1 MNPRLASS
9 SGRGGH
15 RRLVASALAAVLG
28 LGGLATITVGFTAE
42 SARPAHP
49 AVRIAGLV
57 PPATRTPREATEPA
71 PAPVMAPSVPV
82 SLRIPTID
90 VESGLT
96 SLGLN
101 PDRSVEVP
109 TDFGQAGWYRG
120 GPSPGEQGP
129 AAILGHIDSYDGPA
143 VFYRLGELRPNDP
156 ILVTRADGTT
166 ATFRV
171 DSLAQ
176 YPKDA
181 FPTERVYGPTQ
192 HAALRLITCGGR
204 FDPAIRS
211 YDDNIVVDAHL
222 VPPE

>member
-1 MNPRLASS
+1 M
-9 SGRGGH
+9 
-15 RRLVASALAAVLG
+15 LAAVMG
-28 LGGLATITVGFTAE
+28 LGGLATITVGMTTE
-42 SARPAHP
+42 S
-49 AVRIAGLV
+49 IQ
-57 PPATRTPREATEPA
+57 PATPAARTAGVA
-71 PAPVMAPSVPV
+71 PATNAHREDTQGPVMAHSPPV
-82 SLRIPTID
+82 FLRIPTIN
-90 VESGLT
+90 VETGLT

-129 AAILGHIDSYDGPA
+129 AAILGHIDSHDGPA
-143 VFYRLGELRPNDP
+143 VFYRLDQLRPNDP

-171 DSLAQ
+171 DALGQ
-176 YPKDA
+176 HPKDA

-204 FDPAIRS
+204 FDTATRS
-211 YDDNIVVDAHL
+211 YDDNIVVYAHL